1 MNHTTLEI
9 FKTVAQERSV
19 TRAAKRLG
27 RAQSNITTRIHQLE
41 EELDV
46 ELFARGNKR
55 MLLSPAGEHFL
66 GYALK
71 ILSLA
76 EEARQALHPAT
87 PGGSLR
93 MGAMDATA
101 ASRLPPLLPRFRALC
116 PEVTLTLKTQ
126 PTRQLTQQVLDAT
139 LDCALVSLPQGTPPP
154 DDLEY
159 VSIFKEQLL
168 LVLPASPQRFRF
180 AAFAE
185 GCTYRAMG
193 EAFLAQSEEVESEIQ
208 DVGSYHAM
216 LACVATGGYAGIV
229 PQSVL
234 DTLTLP
240 EASQLRPVDHAITQ
254 LIWRKGYAS
263 PALEKMRQLLESA
276 SDL

>member
-9 FKTVAQERSV
+9 FKTVAEERSV
-19 TRAAKRLG
+19 TRAAKLLG

-41 EELDV
+41 EELGV
-46 ELFARGNKR
+46 ELFSRGNKR

-66 GYALK
+66 GYALR

-87 PGGSLR
+87 PGGNLR
-93 MGAMDATA
+93 MGARAPPA
-101 ASRLPPLLPRFRALC
+101 ASRLPQLLPRFHAQC
-116 PEVTLTLKTQ
+116 PEVKLTLKTQ
-126 PTRQLTQQVLDAT
+126 PTRQLAQQVLDAE
-139 LDCALVSLPQGTPPP
+139 LDCALVSLPQGAPPP
-154 DDLEY
+154 DDLEF
-159 VSIFKEQLL
+159 VPIFQEQLM
-168 LVLPASPQRFRF
+168 LVLQAHPQPFRF

-193 EAFLAQSEEVESEIQ
+193 EAFLAQSEEAEIEIQ

-216 LACVATGGYAGIV
+216 LACVASGGYAGIV
-229 PQSVL
+229 PLSVL
-234 DTLTLP
+234 ETLTLP
-240 EASQLRPVDHAITQ
+240 EASQLQPVGQAITQ

>member
-41 EELDV
+41 EELGV

-87 PGGSLR
+87 PGGNLR

-101 ASRLPPLLPRFRALC
+101 ASRLPPLLPRHR
-116 PEVTLTLKTQ
+116 
-126 PTRQLTQQVLDAT
+126 
-139 LDCALVSLPQGTPPP
+139 S
-154 DDLEY
+154 
-159 VSIFKEQLL
+159 
-168 LVLPASPQRFRF
+168 
-180 AAFAE
+180 
-185 GCTYRAMG
+185 
-193 EAFLAQSEEVESEIQ
+193 
-208 DVGSYHAM
+208 
-216 LACVATGGYAGIV
+216 
-229 PQSVL
+229 
-234 DTLTLP
+234 
-240 EASQLRPVDHAITQ
+240 
-254 LIWRKGYAS
+254 
-263 PALEKMRQLLESA
+263 
-276 SDL
+276 